1 MYGSMMR
8 SETWRNNNVIC
19 TSVLDKFRDTIT
31 GRKLAKSITIKCSP
45 LEAKNAEA
53 LPIRCLAGRFIWI
66 TMVGFH
72 FYIRVLHPTRLTT
85 TTLTNSYQAS
95 LFQYSHNGH
104 FHGIFWWAHIS
115 SLIRLSE
122 ESFEPNGDSLQLF
135 FHGMYQDTDGLRG
148 V

>member
-1 MYGSMMR
+1 MR
-8 SETWRNNNVIC
+8 LYNEKRDELEEQQRHLHVG
-19 TSVLDKFRDTIT
+19 LDKLRDTVT
-31 GRKLAKSITIKCSP
+31 QVEDLRKSLAIKRSQ

-66 TMVGFH
+66 TMVGFQ

-104 FHGIFWWAHIS
+104 FHGIF
-115 SLIRLSE
+115 
-122 ESFEPNGDSLQLF
+122 
-135 FHGMYQDTDGLRG
+135 
-148 V
+148 